1 MHLFPGSACHADGF
15 NKGIMKNQRK
25 AYFWVGVSP
34 WMILG
39 PVLILVPIFVF
50 MTIQALNRQK
60 EATVRLL
67 SEKGAALIR
76 SFEAGTRMGLKGMYG
91 EGFKIQRLLMETAQ
105 QPDIVYLLVT
115 DLEGTVLAHND
126 LARIGRT
133 YGTDLDL
140 GQVSRAGKVGC
151 RQVGGSGDLEVFEV
165 FRRFEPIRK
174 PAKNQRGMAR
184 GEFRIRQDSEGVAE
198 KLIFIGLDMATVE
211 AARKED
217 VRHTLIMAL
226 TLLLV
231 GFAGMVTLFL
241 AQAYRTTRTSLS
253 RVQAFSDNL
262 VKNMPIGLLAVDGE
276 GHIASFNQTAESIL
290 QMPNSEVLGKAPEA
304 VLPIPFRGLGDELKR
319 DGRLINREIACQR
332 ADGVRIPLEIIA
344 TAIEDERRSH
354 QAYAVLFRDLSEIR
368 RLKEEVARSQR
379 LASIGRLAA
388 GVAHEIRNPL
398 SSIKGFATY
407 FKHRYKDVPE
417 DQNTA
422 EIMIQEVE
430 RLNRV
435 IGELLEFA
443 RPMHLQNRR
452 VDVKELIAHSSRL
465 IQGDLAGKRMHLDV
479 RLPSDIATVS
489 VDPDRVNQ
497 VLLNLYLN
505 AMDAMGDGGA
515 LSVDVRRP
523 TGTNDMEI
531 VVADTGSGIGE
542 ADLAQIFDP
551 YFTTKSS
558 GTGLGLAIV
567 HKIME
572 AHGGEVRVRS
582 NSGRGTTVTLYFP
595 DSAEV

>member
-1 MHLFPGSACHADGF
+1 
-15 NKGIMKNQRK
+15 
-25 AYFWVGVSP
+25 
-34 WMILG
+34 MILG

-50 MTIQALNRQK
+50 MTIHSLNRQK
-60 EATVRLL
+60 QATVRLL

-115 DLEGTVLAHND
+115 DLKGTILAHND
-126 LARIGRT
+126 LTRIGKT

-140 GQVSRAGKVGC
+140 ASVSKSGKVEG
-151 RQVGGSGDLEVFEV
+151 RQVAGSGGVEVYEV
-165 FRRFEPIRK
+165 FRRFEPIQEKSPHSHGGVPRDGGRVSRDSSSA
-174 PAKNQRGMAR
+174 AK
-184 GEFRIRQDSEGVAE
+184 
-198 KLIFIGLDMATVE
+198 KLIFVGLDMSTVE

-217 VRHTLIMAL
+217 VRHTLVMAA
-226 TLLLV
+226 TLLLM
-231 GFAGMVTLFL
+231 GFAGMVTLYL
-241 AQAYRTTRTSLS
+241 AQAYRATRTSLT

-276 GHIASFNQTAESIL
+276 GLIASFNETAASIL
-290 QMPNSEVLGKAPEA
+290 QLPRDRVLGKMPDA
-304 VLPIPFRGLGDELKR
+304 VLPLPFRGLGDELKG
-319 DGRLINREIACQR
+319 DGRLVNREIACQR
-332 ADGVRIPLEIIA
+332 ADGVRIPLEITA
-344 TAIEDERRSH
+344 TAIEADDRSH
-354 QAYAVLFRDLSEIR
+354 QAYAVLFRDLSEIQ

-407 FKHRYKDVPE
+407 FKQRYKDVPE
-417 DQNTA
+417 DQKTA
-422 EIMIQEVE
+422 TIMIEEVE

-443 RPMHLQNRR
+443 RPMQLTKRR
-452 VDVKELIAHSSRL
+452 IGLEDLIAHASRL
-465 IQGDLAGKRMHLDV
+465 IRGDLAERGMHLDV
-479 RLPSDIATVS
+479 RLVPDGVTLK

-505 AMDAMGDGGA
+505 AMDAMDEGGTLRIDA
-515 LSVDVRRP
+515 RQVP
-523 TGTNDMEI
+523 GTNDTEI
-531 VVADTGSGIGE
+531 AVTDTGCGISE
-542 ADLAQIFDP
+542 ADITQIFDP

-572 AHGGEVRVRS
+572 AHGGEVRVES
-582 NSGRGTTVTLYFP
+582 DPDHGTTVILHFHDDGEEGEHP
-595 DSAEV
+595 